1 MANDRISELK
11 YMPIETYQT
20 EIQREKL
27 LKKKKKTAPPPKQE
41 MASNNCGTISK
52 DIAYPQLETREEKES
67 KAEEIFKVTIS
78 ENFPKLISDSKAHI
92 QKAQILRSG
101 VNTKKKTIPK
111 HIISRLQK
119 VKNKQKTFKE
129 VRQNKIFHVAYQIK
143 V

>member
-1 MANDRISELK
+1 
-11 YMPIETYQT
+11 
-20 EIQREKL
+20 
-27 LKKKKKTAPPPKQE
+27 

-101 VNTKKKTIPK
+101 INTKKKLYLSISYLDYRKSKTNRKPLKKSDKIRFFTW
-111 HIISRLQK
+111 HIR
-119 VKNKQKTFKE
+119 
-129 VRQNKIFHVAYQIK
+129 
-143 V
+143 